1 MELGGLGGIGTAD
14 YLSHSDTK
22 CLIHGCGARLG
33 SLNFS
38 CDSPYEAVTS
48 NWKTVGEDVVW
59 SVTVPP
65 NVMAML
71 SVASSRQY
79 SMTLDGGAG
88 YDIPAGK
95 LPTVTCSLGDC
106 SVAYHDFRSATML
119 RK

>member
-1 MELGGLGGIGTAD
+1 MW
-14 YLSHSDTK
+14 
-22 CLIHGCGARLG
+22 RQLG

-79 SMTLDGGAG
+79 SMTLDGQPLEKSSKVHANGGAG